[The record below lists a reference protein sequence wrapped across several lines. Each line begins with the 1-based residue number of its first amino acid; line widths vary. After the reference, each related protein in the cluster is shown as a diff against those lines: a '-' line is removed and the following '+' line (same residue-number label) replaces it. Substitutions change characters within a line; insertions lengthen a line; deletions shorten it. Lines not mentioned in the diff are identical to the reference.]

1 MYHTYILKSKKNN
14 QYYIGY
20 TSDLDV
26 RLKLHNNNKVSAT
39 KNLGPWEIFHK
50 EEFQTEQEAI
60 HRERQIKS
68 WKNREAIERL
78 KFKQNRVPIC
88 PAQSAAD
95 KSRIL
100 DKIGRSST
108 FSRDNIEIT
117 AHAEE
122 NKKPGG

>member
-50 EEFQTEQEAI
+50 EEFRTEREAI

-68 WKNREAIERL
+68 WKSRKAIERL
-78 KFKQNRVPIC
+78 KFEQNRG
-88 PAQSAAD
+88 SA
-95 KSRIL
+95 
-100 DKIGRSST
+100 T

-122 NKKPGG
+122 NKK